1 MNKTMKVPF
10 LLRQGQITK
19 ADRTDLHTGDNS
31 RRAQDSEKLIRKKWD
46 SRASITSQ
54 VEERRNTELNNYLE
68 TFQMKVLEAYRELLA
83 IVEEIILLSDL
94 RHMFITDYAFF
105 LKSVRNVEHNTAM
118 GLRKTLS

>member
-1 MNKTMKVPF
+1 
-10 LLRQGQITK
+10 
-19 ADRTDLHTGDNS
+19 
-31 RRAQDSEKLIRKKWD
+31 
-46 SRASITSQ
+46 
-54 VEERRNTELNNYLE
+54 
-68 TFQMKVLEAYRELLA
+68 MKVLEAYRELLA